1 MPQSLSQ
8 IIVQA
13 VFSTKDRVS
22 NLEPHMRP
30 ELYAYITTILREGKH
45 TPIMIGGHDDHVHML
60 LGLSRTETVAK
71 MIENTKVASS
81 KWLKTTGL
89 NREQFA
95 WQRGYGAF
103 GVSYSSVNLAI
114 AYIANQEE
122 HHRKESFQD
131 EYRRLMEE
139 NGIVIDERYVWD

>member
-8 IIVQA
+8 IVVQA
-13 VFSTKDRVS
+13 VFSTKDRIP
-22 NLEPHMRP
+22 NLEAHMRP

-45 TPIMIGGHDDHVHML
+45 TPIMIGGHDDHVHL
-60 LGLSRTETVAK
+60 LIGLSRTETVAK

-81 KWLKTTGL
+81 KWLKTTGR

-103 GVSYSSVNLAI
+103 GVSYSSASQAI
-114 AYIANQEE
+114 VYIANQEE
-122 HHRKESFQD
+122 HHKKESFQD

-139 NGIVIDERYVWD
+139 NGITYDEQYCWD

>member
-8 IIVQA
+8 IVIHN
-13 VFSTKDRVS
+13 VFSTKERVP
-22 NLEPHMRP
+22 NLEAEMRP
-30 ELYAYITTILREGKH
+30 ELYAYLTTLIRNGGH

-71 MIENTKVASS
+71 MMENTKVASS
-81 KWLKTTGL
+81 KWLKTTGA
-89 NREQFA
+89 NRRDFS

-103 GVSYSSVNLAI
+103 GVSYSSVDSAI

-122 HHRKESFQD
+122 HHKNESFQD
-131 EYRRLMEE
+131 EYRRLMNE
-139 NGIVIDERYVWD
+139 NGIVIDEQYCWD